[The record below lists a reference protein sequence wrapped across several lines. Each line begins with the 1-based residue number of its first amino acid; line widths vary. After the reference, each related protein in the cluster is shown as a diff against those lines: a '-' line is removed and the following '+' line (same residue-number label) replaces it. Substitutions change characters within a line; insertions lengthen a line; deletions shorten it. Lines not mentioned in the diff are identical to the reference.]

1 MTYLPHQKL
10 LLRFSLRKK
19 INKYFVL
26 RNSCKLK
33 YNGSLEKQSNS
44 VMVISPINK
53 RYEDNDSCST
63 PFWRL

>member
-10 LLRFSLRKK
+10 LLRFSLIKK

-53 RYEDNDSCST
+53 RYGDNNSCST